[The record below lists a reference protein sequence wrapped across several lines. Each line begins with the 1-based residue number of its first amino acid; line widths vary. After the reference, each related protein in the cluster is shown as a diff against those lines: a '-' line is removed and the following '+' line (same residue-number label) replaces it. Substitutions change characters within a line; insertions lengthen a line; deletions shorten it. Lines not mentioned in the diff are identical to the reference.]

1 MEIKYNVVRDWPI
14 KGVNFVDFT
23 PSIMDIEVFTEITN
37 KLNRCIK
44 KFINLEEIDYIIA
57 PDARGFIWG
66 SALGIKNK
74 IGVIPIRK
82 HGKLPDNCVS
92 KSITY
97 KTEYS
102 ETILDMPKVDLKG
115 KKCVFVDDV
124 FATGGTYYA
133 IKDLVKSVGGELV
146 GGVCL
151 YDVLL
156 TECSEVETLLTSKD
170 LITEYM

>member
-1 MEIKYNVVRDWPI
+1 MEIKYNVVADWPI

-23 PSIMDIEVFTEITN
+23 PSIMDSEVFEDIIN
-37 KLNRCIK
+37 KLNKNIK
-44 KFINLEEIDYIIA
+44 KFIDLKEIDYIIA

-82 HGKLPDNCVS
+82 HGKLPECCVS
-92 KSITY
+92 KSVTY

-115 KKCVFVDDV
+115 KKCIFVDDV
-124 FATGGTYYA
+124 YATGGTYYA
-133 IKDLVKSVGGELV
+133 IKSLIESVGGLLV
-146 GGVCL
+146 GGVVL
-151 YDVLL
+151 YDVLIH
-156 TECSEVETLLTSKD
+156 ECNEIHSLLTSKD